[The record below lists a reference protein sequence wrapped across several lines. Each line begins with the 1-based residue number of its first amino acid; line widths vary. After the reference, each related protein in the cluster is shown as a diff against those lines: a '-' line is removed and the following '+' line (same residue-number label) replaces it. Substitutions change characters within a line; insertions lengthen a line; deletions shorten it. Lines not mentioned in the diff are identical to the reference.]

1 MSTFRN
7 CDFFYQPDYRFSDD
21 NCPVLIEGA
30 EAIETLC
37 PVSKLTGHRVNA
49 LTLLGMVTDSN
60 ARLLDNILQV
70 LPSVQE
76 LDVPDDVKIDMLVP
90 SDYGSFAERDAVI
103 KRLADVS
110 DVLFQSVSK
119 SDDSIKFDA
128 GDQPSDVV
136 DNV

>member
-7 CDFFYQPDYRFSDD
+7 CKFGYINDFRLSD
-21 NCPVLIEGA
+21 NGLPPIIEGL

-37 PVSKLTGHRVNA
+37 PVSKLTGHRTNA

-76 LDVPDDVKIDMLVP
+76 MDVPDDVKIDMLVP
-90 SDYGSFAERDAVI
+90 SDYGSFAERDSVVR
-103 KRLADVS
+103 RLADIS
-110 DVLFQSVSK
+110 DVLFQSVPKKDSIEFK
-119 SDDSIKFDA
+119 PDDSPA
-128 GDQPSDVV
+128 DVV

>member
-7 CDFFYQPDYRFSDD
+7 CDFLYNPDFRFSDD

-30 EAIETLC
+30 ECIETLC
-37 PVSKLTGHRVNA
+37 PVSSLTGHRTNA

-76 LDVPDDVKIDMLVP
+76 LNVPDDVKIDMLVP
-90 SDYGSFAERDAVI
+90 SDYGSFAERDAVL

-110 DVLFQSVSK
+110 DVLFRSASK
-119 SDDSIKFDA
+119 SEDSIKFDA
-128 GDQPSDVV
+128 GDSPSDVV
-136 DNV
+136 DHV

>member
-1 MSTFRN
+1 MSFRN
-7 CDFFYQPDYRFSDD
+7 CDFGYININRFSDEGV
-21 NCPVLIEGA
+21 PVLIEGA

-37 PVSKLTGHRVNA
+37 PVSKLTGHRTNA

-76 LDVPDDVKIDMLVP
+76 MDVPDDVKIDMLVP
-90 SDYGSFAERDAVI
+90 SDYGSFAERDSIVR
-103 KRLADVS
+103 RLADIS
-110 DVLFQSVSK
+110 DVLFKSVSK

-128 GDQPSDVV
+128 GDSPSDVV

>member
-7 CDFFYQPDYRFSDD
+7 CDFSYLPDYRFSDD
-21 NCPVLIEGA
+21 NCPVLIEGV
-30 EAIETLC
+30 ESIETLC
-37 PVSKLTGHRVNA
+37 PVSSLTGHRTNA

-90 SDYGSFAERDAVI
+90 SDYGSFAERDAVV

-110 DVLFQSVSK
+110 DVLFRSVPK
-119 SDDSIKFDA
+119 SDASIKFDA
-128 GDQPSDVV
+128 GDQPSDVI

>member
-7 CDFFYQPDYRFSDD
+7 CDFSFVNNHRFSDD
-21 NCPVLIEGA
+21 GIPFLIEGL
-30 EAIETLC
+30 ESIETLC
-37 PVSKLTGHRVNA
+37 PVSKLTGHRTNA

-76 LDVPDDVKIDMLVP
+76 IDAPDDVKVDMLVP
-90 SDYGSFAERDAVI
+90 SDYGSFAERDAVV
-103 KRLADVS
+103 KRLADIS
-110 DVLFQSVSK
+110 DVLFQTVPK
-119 SDDSIKFDA
+119 SDDSIKFDS
-128 GDQPSDVV
+128 GDSPSDVV

>member
-1 MSTFRN
+1 MSLFRN
-7 CDFFYQPDYRFSDD
+7 CDFSYVNEHRFCDD
-21 NCPVLIEGA
+21 GVPVLIDGA

-37 PVSKLTGHRVNA
+37 PVSKLTGHRTNA

-60 ARLLDNILQV
+60 ARLLDSILQV

-76 LDVPDDVKIDMLVP
+76 MNVSDDVKIDMLVP
-90 SDYGSFAERDAVI
+90 SDYGSFAERDSVVR
-103 KRLADVS
+103 RLADIS
-110 DVLFQSVSK
+110 DVLFKNLPK

-128 GDQPSDVV
+128 GDQPSDIV